1 MSLTQ
6 SCCQNSRLPAR
17 LLYPSML
24 DLSACSHPS
33 THSVCS
39 PFAVQFLV
47 QLLSICSPPAV
58 VQQSPCSP
66 SAALLAVHLPVLLAV
81 HLPVHFSSPAAVL
94 CSTSALGAKLESLS
108 PTPRSLG
115 GPLLLTVKLELPSP
129 STRVLHQSSI
139 LGCCLSH
146 SSTLHRQL
154 TPSCSDDHLHTPTS
168 YSRG

>member
-1 MSLTQ
+1 MSRTQ
-6 SCCQNSRLPAR
+6 GCRQNSRLPA
-17 LLYPSML
+17 LLVSPSML

-66 SAALLAVHLPVLLAV
+66 SAALLAVHLPV
-81 HLPVHFSSPAAVL
+81 HLSIPAAVPR
-94 CSTSALGAKLESLS
+94 STSALGAKLESLS

>member
-6 SCCQNSRLPAR
+6 SCLQNSRLPAL
-17 LLYPSML
+17 LLYPSMF
-24 DLSACSHPS
+24 DLSVIYRPTRS
-33 THSVCS
+33 
-39 PFAVQFLV
+39 AVHLQ
-47 QLLSICSPPAV
+47 SDSSPAV
-58 VQQSPCSP
+58 VHLQFTCSCASVPCSP